1 MNPSQPIEILMAEDS
16 PSDAAITQEAIK
28 SSKLLNRLHIVDNG
42 EDVLL
47 FLQKEGLYA
56 GAPTPDLI
64 LLDLNMPRMNGYQVL
79 AEIKQHSQWKQIPVV
94 ILTTSKSEL
103 DVATAYKLHANCY
116 VSKPMDFDK
125 FSEVVRSIESFW
137 FSIVQLPPKTS

>member
-28 SSKLLNRLHIVDNG
+28 SSKLINRLHIVDNG

-47 FLQKEGLYA
+47 FLQKEGKYA

-116 VSKPMDFDK
+116 VSKPVDFDK
-125 FSEVVRSIESFW
+125 FSEVVRSIENFW

>member
-79 AEIKQHSQWKQIPVV
+79 TEIKEHSQWKQIPVV